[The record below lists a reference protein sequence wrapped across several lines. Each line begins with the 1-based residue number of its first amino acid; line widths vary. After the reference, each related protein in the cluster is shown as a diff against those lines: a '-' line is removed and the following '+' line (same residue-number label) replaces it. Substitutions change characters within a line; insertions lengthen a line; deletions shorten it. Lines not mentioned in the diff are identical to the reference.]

1 MGNTS
6 YNLGLKVGSLI
17 KGTKQIGMKGINA
30 TKKAIHDKQK
40 KVALNVIDD
49 TKDRVSDNKR
59 KMILKGAEEIVADK
73 YAKGSTVRANKSPL
87 LKYANFEDNWVI
99 NLVKLNPYKN
109 QNGLLYKGG
118 NKYAVVRN
126 SDKGYQQ
133 VFEFKTLEQA
143 ENKFNKLVTESK
155 EYSPIVKQGKIEGN
169 YAKGGAAT
177 KKLGLG
183 GRVTNINDAIATSD
197 LKDELRS
204 KMEKG
209 DDVIHFA
216 FTDYGGDFMDK
227 VAIEYFEENYPKNT
241 LSETTAYYGKN
252 AFVFGKPATE
262 WIEASEDYPLGFED
276 FESYYYEKQNEQEN
290 EDFERFLD
298 DLKRDGYE
306 VSDEAIG
313 WLNENRGG
321 YYSMTTQ
328 GLDFSYEDLTDDL
341 KEEGL
346 ITKDEMAEGGS
357 TKGFNYSI
365 GGL

>member
-1 MGNTS
+1 MEKEN
-6 YNLGLKVGSLI
+6 I
-17 KGTKQIGMKGINA
+17 
-30 TKKAIHDKQK
+30 
-40 KVALNVIDD
+40 
-49 TKDRVSDNKR
+49 
-59 KMILKGAEEIVADK
+59 

-87 LKYANFEDNWVI
+87 LKYANFEDNWHI

-109 QNGLLYKGG
+109 QDGLLYKGG
-118 NKYAVVRN
+118 NKYAAIRT

-155 EYSPIVKQGKIEGN
+155 EYSPISKQGKIEGN
-169 YAKGGAAT
+169 YAKGGAMT

-204 KMEKG
+204 KMKKG

-262 WIEASEDYPLGFED
+262 WIESTEDYPLGFED

-306 VSDEAIG
+306 VSDEAIE
-313 WLNENRGG
+313 WLNENKGG

-328 GLDFSYEDLTDDL
+328 GLDFSYSDLEDEL